1 MRTEKEILDEIKNWG
16 LKDENVRV
24 ALMTGSRATP
34 NTITDLFSD
43 YDIEIV
49 VKKAENYLGSD
60 KWLSVFG
67 EILAVIHINEK
78 FTLRMV
84 LYKDYVR
91 IDFRLYSAEDF
102 KQYIAQNQLRQN
114 WDTGYKILFDK
125 DGITEKLEKPTYK
138 AFIITKPDQE
148 KFTSIVT
155 DFWWDLTYVAKS
167 LWRDELFYAK
177 YMLDNIIRF
186 SYLQTLI
193 EWYAGMRN
201 DWMITTNKH
210 GRFFKRYLDTETWA
224 EIEKTFA
231 GFKLEETW
239 DALFATSALF
249 RRLSIAIANE
259 LNFYYPYQLDAG
271 ITTYLEKIKRLEG
284 SATTII

>member
-24 ALMTGSRATP
+24 ALMTGSRANP